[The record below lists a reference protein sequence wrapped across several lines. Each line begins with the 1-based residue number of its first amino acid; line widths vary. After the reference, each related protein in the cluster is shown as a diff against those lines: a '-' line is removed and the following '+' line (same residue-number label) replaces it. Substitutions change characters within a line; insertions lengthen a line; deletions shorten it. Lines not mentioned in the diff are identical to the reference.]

1 MPQEGSTTVKPGGE
15 NVEYTNNHAGQ
26 LDLVNAV
33 VEADQSNFIKKYIMI
48 NYLKSEISIIKI
60 NSETR
65 EVLAIW
71 DGDNLTRVNVETLD
85 ENTYNLV
92 TVSKVEEGFFTQ
104 ATEEEFIL
112 RKEKVKES
120 LVELGF

>member
-1 MPQEGSTTVKPGGE
+1 
-15 NVEYTNNHAGQ
+15 
-26 LDLVNAV
+26 
-33 VEADQSNFIKKYIMI
+33 MI

-92 TVSKVEEGFFTQ
+92 TVRKVEEGFFTQ

-112 RKEKVKES
+112 RKEKVKDS

>member
-1 MPQEGSTTVKPGGE
+1 
-15 NVEYTNNHAGQ
+15 
-26 LDLVNAV
+26 
-33 VEADQSNFIKKYIMI
+33 MI

-104 ATEEEFIL
+104 ATEEEFIF
-112 RKEKVKES
+112 RKEKVKDS

>member
-1 MPQEGSTTVKPGGE
+1 
-15 NVEYTNNHAGQ
+15 
-26 LDLVNAV
+26 
-33 VEADQSNFIKKYIMI
+33 MI

-112 RKEKVKES
+112 RKEKVKDS

>member
-1 MPQEGSTTVKPGGE
+1 
-15 NVEYTNNHAGQ
+15 
-26 LDLVNAV
+26 
-33 VEADQSNFIKKYIMI
+33 MI

-92 TVSKVEEGFFTQ
+92 TINKVQEGFFTE
-104 ATEEEFIL
+104 ATEDEFLI
-112 RKEKVKES
+112 RKEKVKDS
-120 LVELGF
+120 LVQLGF

>member
-1 MPQEGSTTVKPGGE
+1 
-15 NVEYTNNHAGQ
+15 
-26 LDLVNAV
+26 
-33 VEADQSNFIKKYIMI
+33 MI